1 MLKKTSRIILYT
13 FVLISTFCLCH
24 EDAYDSIVPWA
35 LDFIRLIKQGRVFEF
50 YTFTQGTGGVYNLMI
65 ISIVALWILPF
76 HLMNKILNISINI
89 VYYVV
94 WYKLL
99 LVCAL
104 IISCMLFKKVLI
116 KLRFTE
122 EKSDLGVLMF
132 AASPM
137 VLIGNI
143 GMGQI
148 DIVGTVFII
157 LAIYFILCKKNVLAF
172 VMMSIAA
179 SLKYFAI
186 IIAIPYIL
194 LKEKNI
200 YKIIRNIIICVIV
213 PISVEIISGI
223 DTYYGKTKINM
234 ANRVIEVSFNFVS
247 LFLISFFCLLI
258 FSYYTKID
266 NNNRWNEVALPTSA
280 FILFLMFIM
289 IHPQWVVYGLPL
301 IIIMILSLKNEALAV
316 LLYLAAS
323 LGYLLYTICVW
334 STSVTNYM
342 VNKSLL
348 RFLTGVSYDG
358 PYLQEL
364 THIWN
369 GELGKSTMMA
379 CVVMILVL
387 FIYENVMTNSTEA
400 AQYNTGVEKIKQE
413 LTLVPSGLFLISTL
427 LLYFVYM

>member
-89 VYYVV
+89 VYYVA

-258 FSYYTKID
+258 FSYYNKID
-266 NNNRWNEVALPTSA
+266 NNNRWNEVALPASA
-280 FILFLMFIM
+280 YILFLMFIM

-316 LLYLAAS
+316 LLYFAAS

-334 STSVTNYM
+334 PTSVTNYM

-348 RFLTGVSYDG
+348 RFLAGVSYDG

-387 FIYENVMTNSTEA
+387 FIYENVMTHSSEA